1 MLYKRKDIIGK
12 PIVSYDMGEK
22 FDTVEDLIFDQDSN
36 QLLGFLIDESGWFS
50 SAQVLL
56 LGDKIQEFGRIA
68 SEKAQETAHVTGD
81 KIQEFGRSA
90 TTSITNAIVDPEEQK
105 AFVIGKTVE
114 HNVVAPGGQS
124 LALQGQIV
132 TSAIANS
139 ADYLGVLD
147 ELYRATGGSLSDK
160 IGERVGNVVAG
171 LTVEQAE
178 GRRIRQVVRSD
189 EGSIIAAPGQIVTAQ
204 VIERAKTYHQE
215 QALLEAVGLSIGK
228 SVRDSTSSATIVAGD
243 RLKSTTQNTGE
254 QLQSGAKSLWAQ
266 VKDTASGLQDRGS
279 QAIEEKQIKGALG
292 RPVTRVILDRD
303 DDVILNVGEL
313 ITHEAIASS
322 RQSQVLDLLLSS
334 VYSEKPR
341 LSLENLRA
349 PKPGRAAL

>member
-1 MLYKRKDIIGK
+1 M
-12 PIVSYDMGEK
+12 
-22 FDTVEDLIFDQDSN
+22 
-36 QLLGFLIDESGWFS
+36 
-50 SAQVLL
+50 
-56 LGDKIQEFGRIA
+56 
-68 SEKAQETAHVTGD
+68 
-81 KIQEFGRSA
+81 
-90 TTSITNAIVDPEEQK
+90 
-105 AFVIGKTVE
+105 
-114 HNVVAPGGQS
+114 
-124 LALQGQIV
+124 
-132 TSAIANS
+132 
-139 ADYLGVLD
+139 
-147 ELYRATGGSLSDK
+147 
-160 IGERVGNVVAG
+160 
-171 LTVEQAE
+171 TVEQAE

-228 SVRDSTSSATIVAGD
+228 AVRDSTSSATIVAGD

-254 QLQSGAKSLWAQ
+254 QLQAGAKSLWAQ

-292 RPVTRVILDRD
+292 RPVTRVILDRH

-349 PKPGRAAL
+349 PKPGRAAVYRRYPLTILLKKSGSSVIIEPIQLKLDPGSQTTGIALVQGEKVIFGAELTHRGQAIKAALESRKAIQGLRTFKYFW